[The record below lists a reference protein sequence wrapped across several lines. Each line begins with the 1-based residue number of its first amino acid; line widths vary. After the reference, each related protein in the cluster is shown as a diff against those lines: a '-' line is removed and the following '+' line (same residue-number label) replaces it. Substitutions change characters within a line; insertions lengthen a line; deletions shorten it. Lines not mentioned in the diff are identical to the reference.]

1 MLSAHLPCQ
10 WEQYDAADGGVAS
23 GVITDEFGKLPR
35 ACEIQGHQEIW
46 HAVIVAARALLTP
59 REQAMPGRSDANRRD
74 VKHFEARPMVEIA
87 DEKDPKLAIAPAE
100 TSRTVMA
107 EMTLHVNGDNTV
119 WVLLHLQWRSN
130 KMTYHAI
137 RDHYE
142 VVRPRACCPHAPEKA
157 RAIRPR

>member
-137 RDHYE
+137 RDHE
-142 VVRPRACCPHAPEKA
+142 VVRPRACYPHAAEKA
-157 RAIRPR
+157 RAFRPR